1 MRSLRISADGLV
13 KNFET
18 RDGSGKL
25 QPSQVV
31 GLIKTFEPTEG
42 HPIVQ
47 IDTSGSADRANPGKQ
62 SQTIQLGRVAA
73 RELFDI
79 LKRTY
84 DFR

>member
-1 MRSLRISADGLV
+1 MAWI
-13 KNFET
+13 KNFEI
-18 RDGSGKL
+18 RDGKGKL

-31 GLIKTFEPTEG
+31 GLVKIFKPTDG

-47 IDTSGSADRANPGKQ
+47 IDTNGSADRANPGKQ
-62 SQTIQLGRVAA
+62 SQTIQLGREAA
-73 RELFDI
+73 KELFDI

>member
-1 MRSLRISADGLV
+1 MAWI

-18 RDGSGKL
+18 RDGKGKL

-31 GLIKTFEPTEG
+31 SLVKIFELTEG
-42 HPIVQ
+42 RSVVQ
-47 IDTSGSADRANPGKQ
+47 IDTNGSIDRANPGKQ
-62 SQTIQLGRVAA
+62 SQTIQLGREAA

-84 DFR
+84 DFG

>member
-1 MRSLRISADGLV
+1 MAWIES
-13 KNFET
+13 FEK
-18 RDGSGKL
+18 RDGTGKL

-31 GLIKTFEPTEG
+31 GLVKIFEPTDG
-42 HPIVQ
+42 QPIVQ
-47 IDTSGSADRANPGKQ
+47 IDTNGSADRANPGKQ
-62 SQTIQLGRVAA
+62 SQTIQLGREAA

>member
-1 MRSLRISADGLV
+1 VAWI

-18 RDGSGKL
+18 LDGKGKL

-31 GLIKTFEPTEG
+31 GLIKVFEPTDG

-47 IDTSGSADRANPGKQ
+47 IDTNGSADRANPGKQ
-62 SQTIQLGRVAA
+62 SQTIQLGREAA

>member
-1 MRSLRISADGLV
+1 MAWIR
-13 KNFET
+13 NFET
-18 RDGSGKL
+18 RDGKGKI

-31 GLIKTFEPTEG
+31 GLVKIFALTDGKPV
-42 HPIVQ
+42 VQ
-47 IDTSGSADRANPGKQ
+47 IDTNGSADRANPGKQ
-62 SQTIQLGRVAA
+62 SQSIQLGREAA

>member
-1 MRSLRISADGLV
+1 MAWIKS
-13 KNFET
+13 FEK
-18 RDGSGKL
+18 RDGRGKL

-31 GLIKTFEPTEG
+31 GVVKIFEPTDG

-47 IDTSGSADRANPGKQ
+47 IDTNGSADRANPGKQ
-62 SQTIQLGRVAA
+62 SQTIQLGRESA

-84 DFR
+84 DFK

>member
-1 MRSLRISADGLV
+1 MAWIKS
-13 KNFET
+13 FET
-18 RDGSGKL
+18 RDGTGKL

-31 GLIKTFEPTEG
+31 GLVKIFEPPG
-42 HPIVQ
+42 GDPIVQ
-47 IDTSGSADRANPGKQ
+47 IDTNGSADRASPGKQ
-62 SQTIQLGRVAA
+62 SQTIQLGREAA

>member
-1 MRSLRISADGLV
+1 MAWI

-18 RDGSGKL
+18 RDGRGKR
-25 QPSQVV
+25 QPSEVV
-31 GLIKTFEPTEG
+31 GLIKIFEPTDS
-42 HPIVQ
+42 HPVVQ
-47 IDTSGSADRANPGKQ
+47 IDTNGSADRSNPGKQ
-62 SQTIQLGRVAA
+62 SQTIQLGREAA

>member
-1 MRSLRISADGLV
+1 MAWI

-18 RDGSGKL
+18 RNGTGKL

-31 GLIKTFEPTEG
+31 ALVKIFEPSG
-42 HPIVQ
+42 GSPIVQ
-47 IDTSGSADRANPGKQ
+47 IDTNGSADRANPGKQ
-62 SQTIQLGRVAA
+62 SQTIQLGREAA